1 LSTVNPYYGELEPV
15 IRALPPKPGIYQ
27 FFDRDGTLIYVG
39 KAKNLKKRVTSY
51 FSKESSLGG
60 KLLVL
65 VKKIARIEPIVVP
78 TEFDAL
84 LLENNLIKK
93 HQPRYNILL
102 KDDKTYPWICIKNE
116 PFPRIFPTRNP
127 VKDGS
132 EYFGPY
138 ASGRMMH
145 TLLDLIRQ
153 LYPLR
158 TCSLNLTDQN
168 IEKHRFKACLEFH
181 IGNCKAPCE
190 GLQTSDD
197 YAASIASIRNI
208 IRGNLAT
215 VIQQLK
221 DLMHLLAGEME
232 FEKAQ
237 TVKEKYEL
245 LLRYQSKSTVVNPRI
260 NNVDVFSFIPEEQ
273 AVFINYVKV
282 ISGRM
287 VQSHTVEIQKKL
299 DESREELLTHAVMD
313 IRQRYESDAEEIIV
327 PFDPGFGMPGCVF
340 TVPKKGDKKQ
350 LLVLSEQNARSYKL
364 ELEKQKD
371 LTDPERHTR
380 RIMARAMA
388 DLRMKEEPRHI
399 ECFDNSNIQGDQAVA
414 AMVCFRDG
422 KPDKKNYRHFNIR
435 TVTGPD
441 DYASMEEVVYRRYK
455 RQVEEGQALPQL
467 IVIDGGKGQLNAAL
481 HSLEKLGLRD
491 RIAVIGIAKR
501 LEEIYYPDDP
511 LPLYLDKKSETL
523 RLIQHVRDEAHRFGI
538 THHKKKREK
547 ETLKTS
553 LMDMEGIGP
562 ATSHKLLLKFRSVKN
577 LGAASL
583 EELQEVV
590 GKARGKLV
598 FAHLHKE
605 GS

>member
-1 LSTVNPYYGELEPV
+1 LSTVNTYYGELEPV

-27 FFDRDGTLIYVG
+27 FFDRDGNLIYVG

-65 VKKIARIEPIVVP
+65 VRKIARIEPIIVP

-102 KDDKTYPWICIKNE
+102 KDDKTYPWICLKNE

-145 TLLDLIRQ
+145 TLLELIRQ

-158 TCSLNLTDQN
+158 TCSLNLTSQN

-190 GLQTSDD
+190 GLQTAED

-215 VIQQLK
+215 VVQQLK
-221 DLMHLLAGEME
+221 ELMHRLSAELE
-232 FEKAQ
+232 FERAQ
-237 TVKEKYEL
+237 VVKEKYEL

-260 NNVDVFSFIPEEQ
+260 DHVDVFSYIPEEQ
-273 AVFINYVKV
+273 AVFVNYVKV
-282 ISGRM
+282 ISGMM

-299 DESREELLTHAVMD
+299 DESPEELLTHAVMD
-313 IRQRYESDAEEIIV
+313 IRQRFESDAGEIIV

-399 ECFDNSNIQGDQAVA
+399 ECFDNSNIQGEQAVA

-435 TVTGPD
+435 TVAGPD

-455 RQVEEGQALPQL
+455 RQVEEGQQLPQL

-481 HSLEKLGLRD
+481 HSLDKLGLRD

-523 RLIQHVRDEAHRFGI
+523 RLIQHIRDEAHRFGI

-553 LMDMEGIGP
+553 LTDLEGIGP
-562 ATSHKLLLKFRSVKN
+562 TTAQKVLLKFRSVKN
-577 LGAASL
+577 LGAATL
-583 EELQEVV
+583 EELQQVA
-590 GKARGKLV
+590 GKAKGKLV
-598 FAHLHKE
+598 YDHFRKAKP
-605 GS
+605 

>member
-237 TVKEKYEL
+237 AVKEKYEL

-260 NNVDVFSFIPEEQ
+260 NNVDVFSYIPEEQ

-313 IRQRYESDAEEIIV
+313 LRQRYESDAEEIIV

-538 THHKKKREK
+538 THHKKKRER

-553 LMDMEGIGP
+553 LTDMESIGP
-562 ATSHKLLLKFRSVKN
+562 ATSQKLLLKFRSVKN
-577 LGAASL
+577 IGAASL